1 MSPYENSGNRN
12 LYLLLAGGEECEL
25 PWRNVRVTAAGE
37 CVNSLELRVVP
48 DLDATE
54 VKEFMI

>member
-1 MSPYENSGNRN
+1 MRVIEIRIF
-12 LYLLLAGGEECEL
+12 LLAGGEECEL